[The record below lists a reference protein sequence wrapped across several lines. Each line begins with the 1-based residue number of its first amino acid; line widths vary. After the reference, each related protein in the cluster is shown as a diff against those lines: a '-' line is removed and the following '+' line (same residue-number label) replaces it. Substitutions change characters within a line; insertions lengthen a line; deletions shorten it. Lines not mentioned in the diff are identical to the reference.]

1 MTYKDVAQWAI
12 KIKIPGKN
20 MREKPTNTPIIHS
33 VY

>member
-1 MTYKDVAQWAI
+1 MRRAVSPS

-20 MREKPTNTPIIHS
+20 MRENPKNTPIIHS